1 MNNLNNNNY
10 ESDAL
15 SEQQAPRSQVEVPRS
30 ADTQGAPQICQVID
44 QDTAV
49 CTHGAHVY
57 DAQFQE
63 GGDERE

>member
-15 SEQQAPRSQVEVPRS
+15 SEQQAPRSQVEVPGL

-44 QDTAV
+44 KDTADRA
-49 CTHGAHVY
+49 HGTYVH

>member
-10 ESDAL
+10 ESYAL
-15 SEQQAPRSQVEVPRS
+15 SEQQAPRPQVEVPRS
-30 ADTQGAPQICQVID
+30 ADTQGAPQVSQVID
-44 QDTAV
+44 KDTPD
-49 CTHGAHVY
+49 CTHGTHVH